1 MYLDIVKLIFSQRYN
16 VSVADLS
23 ADSLRSDVCGD
34 SLEVLELL
42 MYIEEE
48 FVVTVPDEIAQEM
61 KTLGDIAAFMDGNI
75 PEQTV
80 LDIQKKLQENV

>member
-1 MYLDIVKLIFSQRYN
+1 MSLETVKLIFAQRYG
-16 VSVADLS
+16 VSVDDLAS
-23 ADSLRSDVCGD
+23 DSLIADVCTD

-48 FVVTVPDEIAQEM
+48 FSVTVPDDVAQEL

-75 PEQTV
+75 PEEKV
-80 LDIQKKLQENV
+80 AEIMSKLQENA